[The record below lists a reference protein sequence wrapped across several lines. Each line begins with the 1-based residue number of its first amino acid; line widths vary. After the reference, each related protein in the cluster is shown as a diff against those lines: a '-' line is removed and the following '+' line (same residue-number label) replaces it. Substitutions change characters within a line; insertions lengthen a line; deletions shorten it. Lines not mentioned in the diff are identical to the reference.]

1 MYNKNIGTVYQQLV
15 NAVCNVQYECWYCI
29 ALPGVLT
36 NVVPT
41 PLFKSSRGVV
51 MPSGPLVTPWRT
63 TVIVADCVHKS
74 RADTN
79 QLESTAPNPR
89 IWAKFGPQNFGKI
102 QKNHFPSILFDETS

>member
-1 MYNKNIGTVYQQLV
+1 MYNKNIGTLYQQLV
-15 NAVCNVQYECWYCI
+15 NAVCTVQYECWYCI

-79 QLESTAPNPR
+79 QLE
-89 IWAKFGPQNFGKI
+89 FGPQNFGKI